1 MSKEISPDWGFQLH
15 GKRVYFD
22 ANIFIYLLEHHPD
35 FGEVCLSIVQSAV
48 DKELDGYS
56 GDLVFAEL
64 LVKPLKE
71 NNARAVKA
79 VKDMFSE
86 ETQIEL
92 LPHKRSTF
100 EMAAHLR
107 ATHKIKLPDALHMAT
122 AIENH
127 LDIFLTNDRD
137 IPTMRE
143 ITVVQLPAALSHAV

>member
-1 MSKEISPDWGFQLH
+1 MGMSKDISLEWGFQLH

-35 FGEVCLSIVQSAV
+35 LGEVCLSIVQSAV

-71 NNARAVKA
+71 NNARAVQA
-79 VKDMFSE
+79 VKDLF
-86 ETQIEL
+86 TNDTRIEL
-92 LPHKRSTF
+92 LPHTKTAF
-100 EMAAHLR
+100 ITAAHLR
-107 ATHKIKLPDALHMAT
+107 ANYKIKLPDALHIAT

-127 LDIFLTNDRD
+127 MDVFLTNDRE
-137 IPTMRE
+137 IPAMRE
-143 ITVVQLPAALSHAV
+143 ITVLQLPAA